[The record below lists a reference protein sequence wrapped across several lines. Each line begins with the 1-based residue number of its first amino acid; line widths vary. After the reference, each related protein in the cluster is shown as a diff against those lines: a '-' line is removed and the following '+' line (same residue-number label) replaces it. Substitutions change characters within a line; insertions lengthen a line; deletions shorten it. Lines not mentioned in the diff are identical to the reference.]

1 MARRPAHGSRL
12 QPPAD
17 HVLGSRCWQPA
28 AMGLPGIAVFLGGHH
43 AVLALRPLH
52 GAEGPTDENLK
63 FTLNMVSILEGINSP
78 EHVKKLSLSDLDQLA
93 AEIRER
99 LITVLS
105 NNGGHLGP
113 NLGVVELTIAL
124 HYVFNTPGDS
134 FLFDVSHQAYVHKL
148 LTGREKQFH
157 TIRTPD
163 GLNGFMLRTE
173 SPHDCYGAGHA
184 GTALSAAL
192 GMAAARDKTGGK
204 EHVVAVAGDAAF
216 TCGIT
221 YEALNNIAH
230 HTRRMLVVLNDNE
243 WSIDK
248 NVGAIASYL
257 NTIVTH
263 PKYDFLHERARKFV
277 EKVGG
282 KMALRMAQKAE
293 ESMKAMLWPSVIFE
307 ELGLRYYGP
316 IDGHDI
322 PTLIKTFEFLKTQD
336 RPVLLH
342 VLTQKGKGFAPALK
356 QPDKFHGLGKYKIE
370 SGETAPTPTPTY
382 SEIFGKTLAKF
393 AETNQKLVA
402 ITAAM
407 PSGTG
412 LSHFA
417 KAHPSRY
424 FDVGIAEEHATLFA
438 CGLAT
443 QGLQPFLAIY
453 STFFQRAYDMAIH
466 DMGIQKLNV
475 KLCMDRAGLSGDDGP
490 THHGLF
496 DIGYLRHIPNWVHM
510 QPKDEDDFV
519 DMLWTMA
526 HYNGGPIAVRYPR
539 GAGTGAK
546 IKPEPKLLEIGK
558 AEVVQH
564 GRDVAIFG
572 LGNMFEV
579 AEEAAKKLEEK
590 GISVALINPRWIKP
604 MDTGTLEFFA
614 RSVEVVATIEDH
626 VLHNGF
632 GCAVM
637 EHLHSQQINTPVVR
651 IGWPDEFIEHGSV
664 PILRKKHGITADALV
679 EKVLPLLQKKSAAKS
694 SVA

>member
-1 MARRPAHGSRL
+1 MNPKAQMMKSSSSESVQTSEATAVPSRL
-12 QPPAD
+12 LDGIRSPAD
-17 HVLGSRCWQPA
+17 
-28 AMGLPGIAVFLGGHH
+28 IK
-43 AVLALRPLH
+43 ALR
-52 GAEGPTDENLK
+52 
-63 FTLNMVSILEGINSP
+63 
-78 EHVKKLSLSDLDQLA
+78 EHDLPQLA
-93 AEIRER
+93 QEVREE
-99 LITVLS
+99 LIGVLS
-105 NNGGHLGP
+105 QTGGHLGP

-124 HYVFNTPGDS
+124 HRVFNTPHDR
-134 FLFDVSHQAYVHKL
+134 FVMDVSHQGYVHKMF
-148 LTGREKQFH
+148 TGRLDRFNTMRQFG
-157 TIRTPD
+157 
-163 GLNGFMLRTE
+163 GLNGFLLRTE
-173 SPHDCYGAGHA
+173 SEHDCYGAGHA

-192 GMAAARDKTGGK
+192 GMAVGRDLRGGD
-204 EHVVAVAGDAAF
+204 ENIIVVAGDAAF
-216 TCGIT
+216 TCGIS
-221 YEALNNIAH
+221 YEALNNVKAH
-230 HTRRMLVVLNDNE
+230 TKRFIVVLNDNE
-243 WSIDK
+243 WSIAK
-248 NVGAIASYL
+248 NVGAIANYL
-257 NTIVTH
+257 NTIVTSPTFAH
-263 PKYDFLHERARKFV
+263 LHDKARHFV
-277 EKVGG
+277 ESVAGKSIAEFAHKV
-282 KMALRMAQKAE
+282 E
-293 ESMKAMLWPSVIFE
+293 ESV
-307 ELGLRYYGP
+307 LRYYGP

-322 PTLIKTFEFLKTQD
+322 PLLIRTFEFLKTQEE
-336 RPVLLH
+336 PVLLH
-342 VLTQKGKGFAPALK
+342 ILTQKGKGYAPALK

-382 SEIFGKTLAKF
+382 SEIIGKTLAKF
-393 AETNQKLVA
+393 AETNQKIVA

-417 KAHPSRY
+417 KVHPTRY

-466 DMGIQKLNV
+466 DIAIQNLNV
-475 KLCMDRAGLSGDDGP
+475 RLCMDRAGLSGDDGP

-496 DIGYLRHIPNWVHM
+496 DIGYLRHVPNWVHM
-510 QPKDEDDFV
+510 QPKDEDEFV

-526 HYNGGPIAVRYPR
+526 HYNSGPIAVRYPR
-539 GAGTGAK
+539 GSGPGVK

-558 AEVVQH
+558 AEVAQH

-579 AEEAAKKLEEK
+579 AQEAARKLEEK

-604 MDTGTLEFFA
+604 LDTGTLEFFA
-614 RSVEVVATIEDH
+614 RSVDVVCTIEDH

-637 EHLHSQQINTPVVR
+637 EHLHSQMINTPVVR
-651 IGWPDEFIEHGSV
+651 IGWPDQFIEHGAV

-679 EKVLPLLQKKSAAKS
+679 EKVLPLLHKESRVRP